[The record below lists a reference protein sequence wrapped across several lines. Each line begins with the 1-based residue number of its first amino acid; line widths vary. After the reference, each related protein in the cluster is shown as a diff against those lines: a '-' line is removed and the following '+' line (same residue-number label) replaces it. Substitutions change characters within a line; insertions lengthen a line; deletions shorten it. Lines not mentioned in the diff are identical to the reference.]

1 MADQYVLTNGMNFKD
16 ILSNYCVTCSL
27 GSASHYFNFFF
38 LYHHCRRKSLNILSR
53 NYSVDGFS
61 STCFVAIWRY
71 MYMYATLFNSYNH
84 KFSLKLGVLDSL
96 AWVQMPLSLQKL
108 NQGWGVAVK
117 TLGMKS
123 ILTTASFVNCTYSL
137 CQNPNSHMSSHQVA
151 AVLYQQKYYH
161 YCHWFEL
168 IKTWCIL
175 LYFVFQ
181 VGCSKS
187 LSCQKMA
194 KQRSYVFQP
203 EEK

>member
-1 MADQYVLTNGMNFKD
+1 MDFPVLVLLPFGDTCTCMPRCLIHTIINFHWNWVFLTQKR
-16 ILSNYCVTCSL
+16 L
-27 GSASHYFNFFF
+27 G
-38 LYHHCRRKSLNILSR
+38 
-53 NYSVDGFS
+53 
-61 STCFVAIWRY
+61 
-71 MYMYATLFNSYNH
+71 
-84 KFSLKLGVLDSL
+84 SL
-96 AWVQMPLSLQKL
+96 AWVQMPLSFQKL
-108 NQGWGVAVK
+108 NQGWGAAVK

-123 ILTTASFVNCTYSL
+123 ILTTTSFVNCTYSL
-137 CQNPNSHMSSHQVA
+137 CQNPNSQMSSHQVA

-161 YCHWFEL
+161 YYHWFES
-168 IKTWCIL
+168 IKAQCIL